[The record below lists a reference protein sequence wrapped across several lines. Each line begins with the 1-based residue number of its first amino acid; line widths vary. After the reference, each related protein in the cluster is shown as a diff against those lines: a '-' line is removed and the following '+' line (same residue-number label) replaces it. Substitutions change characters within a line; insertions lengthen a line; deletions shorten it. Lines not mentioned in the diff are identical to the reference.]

1 MRVRLHS
8 PLFVKVKWGGTRAAG
23 RAKDAAHAK
32 YIATRPGVAMEAEA
46 AHVGYMS
53 DRPRSTGLF
62 GPDETT
68 GPDLSATME
77 EVRGVRGATWRLVI
91 SLREEDA
98 HQLGWI
104 GLQRWQEL
112 TRNIMP
118 GYERALGLPP
128 GALRWVAAH
137 HPEPGHPHV
146 HVLAWMAPGHGVRQG
161 LLNQHELREVRRAV
175 AREMY
180 GPVRAELVAT
190 RTLERDFLVKAG
202 RTNLVGAQR
211 LLRRAD
217 LEHQAE
223 EPGEGRLPP
232 RFSIQDLDALGRRLQ
247 MLAGQMPGQGR
258 VAMAYM
264 PPEVKTSAREIADW
278 ILTRPVLG
286 QSVETMREAVS
297 DLTSL
302 YSQRDGADAAALSNA
317 MGDVRDRIAQS
328 VLRTAANLQR
338 VIDGAPERAR
348 VPAAAVA
355 EALGF
360 QWAPGEE
367 QQMAQLLRAVPIV
380 RNEQGRPSAVPG
392 PAMQA
397 AMDFCTE
404 RAPQATPQ
412 QVARVITHQ
421 AARIQRGERIE
432 QQVSRRRMAGGLM
445 SAVHRALQQERR
457 RAEIKAELW
466 REYEA
471 ERATRRHDEMER

>member
-1 MRVRLHS
+1 M
-8 PLFVKVKWGGTRAAG
+8 VKVRWGGTRAAG

-46 AHVGYMS
+46 AHVGYMA

-62 GPDETT
+62 GPDEATR
-68 GPDLSATME
+68 PDLSATME

-98 HQLGWI
+98 QQLGWI

-161 LLNQHELREVRRAV
+161 LLNQQELREVRRVV

-190 RTLERDFLVKAG
+190 RTAERDFLVSAG
-202 RTNLVGAQR
+202 RANLQGAQR
-211 LLRRAD
+211 LLRRVE
-217 LEHQAE
+217 LEHEAE
-223 EPGEGRLPP
+223 APGEGRLPP
-232 RFSIQDLDALGRRLQ
+232 RFATHDLEALGRRLQ
-247 MLAGQMPGQGR
+247 TLAGQMPGHGR
-258 VAMAYM
+258 VALAYM
-264 PPEVKTSAREIADW
+264 PPEVKASAREIADW
-278 ILTRPVLG
+278 ILARPVLG

-302 YSQRDGADAAALSNA
+302 YSQRDGADTAAIGNA
-317 MGDVRDRIAQS
+317 VGDVRDRIAQS
-328 VLRTAANLQR
+328 VLRTAADLQK
-338 VIDGAPERAR
+338 VIDRAPERAR

-355 EALGF
+355 EALGI

-367 QQMAQLLRAVPIV
+367 QRMAELLRAVPIV
-380 RNEQGRPSAVPG
+380 RTEQGRAAAAPG
-392 PAMQA
+392 PEFQA
-397 AMDFCTE
+397 ATDFCAA
-404 RAPQATPQ
+404 RAPEATPAHI
-412 QVARVITHQ
+412 ARVVTHQ
-421 AARIQRGERIE
+421 AARIERGERIE
-432 QQVSRRRMAGGLM
+432 QRIERRRMAGGILA
-445 SAVHRALQQERR
+445 AVHGALERERR
-457 RAEIKAELW
+457 RAEAKAELW

-471 ERATRRHDEMER
+471 ARATRRREGGLER